1 MLGNLSDHCALV
13 CTLPW
18 VPTTSQPHVHTAT
31 EVYRWV
37 DGTALDNYSDS
48 WKAWERHTDTVEF
61 TQKLAEV
68 ANRHPDNIDD
78 MA

>member
-1 MLGNLSDHCALV
+1 M
-13 CTLPW
+13 
-18 VPTTSQPHVHTAT
+18 HTAT